1 MKPTAPLSLADHRL
15 LELVWDAQ
23 PVSSAQ
29 LCKLAADQME
39 PYKLGEMEGKLAD
52 LIWAHVPVS
61 TRELIGLCAEAF
73 GWKRTTTY
81 TVIKRLSDKGYLKN
95 EAAVVTALVDR
106 AEVQRADGQE
116 VLQRSFHGSLP
127 SFLAAFLQ
135 AGTVTDQEAAEIEE
149 MLAAYRQRH

>member
-23 PVSSAQ
+23 PVSTAQ
-29 LCKLAADQME
+29 LCKLAQE
-39 PYKLGEMEGKLAD
+39 HL
-52 LIWAHVPVS
+52 
-61 TRELIGLCAEAF
+61 

>member
-29 LCKLAADQME
+29 LCKLAQE
-39 PYKLGEMEGKLAD
+39 HL
-52 LIWAHVPVS
+52 
-61 TRELIGLCAEAF
+61 

-95 EAAVVTALVDR
+95 EAAVVSALVDR

>member
-29 LCKLAADQME
+29 LCKLAADH
-39 PYKLGEMEGKLAD
+39 L
-52 LIWAHVPVS
+52 
-61 TRELIGLCAEAF
+61 

-135 AGTVTDQEAAEIEE
+135 AGTVTDQEATEIEE

>member
-29 LCKLAADQME
+29 LCKLAADH
-39 PYKLGEMEGKLAD
+39 L
-52 LIWAHVPVS
+52 S
-61 TRELIGLCAEAF
+61 
-73 GWKRTTTY
+73 WKRTTTY

>member
-29 LCKLAADQME
+29 LCKLAQE
-39 PYKLGEMEGKLAD
+39 HL
-52 LIWAHVPVS
+52 
-61 TRELIGLCAEAF
+61 

-95 EAAVVTALVDR
+95 EAAVVSALVDR

-127 SFLAAFLQ
+127 RFLAAFLQ

>member
-29 LCKLAADQME
+29 LCKLALE
-39 PYKLGEMEGKLAD
+39 KL
-52 LIWAHVPVS
+52 
-61 TRELIGLCAEAF
+61 

>member
-29 LCKLAADQME
+29 LCKLAADH
-39 PYKLGEMEGKLAD
+39 L
-52 LIWAHVPVS
+52 
-61 TRELIGLCAEAF
+61 
-73 GWKRTTTY
+73 GWKSTTTY